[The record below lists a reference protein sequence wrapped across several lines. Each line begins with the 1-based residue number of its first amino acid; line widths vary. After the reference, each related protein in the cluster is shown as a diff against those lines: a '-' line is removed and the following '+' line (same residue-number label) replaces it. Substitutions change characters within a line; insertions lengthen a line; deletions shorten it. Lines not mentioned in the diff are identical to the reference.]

1 MIDRVIANPSAH
13 GFTNVT
19 DPVWTGNLT
28 DPNSGTL
35 NATGSAQNQ
44 FLFFDS
50 LHPTAQAHALLAS
63 GIAQGL
69 TSGVAKSVIA
79 PASPAFG
86 QQIQQVHNVQSPR
99 ANLRTLALRWWVI
112 RGW

>member
-1 MIDRVIANPSAH
+1 VQQLEASGALKIDLVDAFSVLDQTIANPGAR

-19 DPVWTGNLT
+19 EPVWTGNLT

-44 FLFFDS
+44 FLFFDG
-50 LHPTAQAHALLAS
+50 LHPTAEAHAQLAA

-69 TSGVAKSVIA
+69 TGVA
-79 PASPAFG
+79 
-86 QQIQQVHNVQSPR
+86 
-99 ANLRTLALRWWVI
+99 
-112 RGW
+112 